1 VPRAKETTEVDE
13 FVVVVTLPGTAEHF
27 TKTCSGL
34 VIIGRSDECDI
45 QLSHPLVSR
54 LHTQISREPDGRFV
68 IRDLG
73 SRNGT
78 TVNGQVLR
86 DDHSVVEGEVTVQVG
101 PYVLL
106 LAPPATADS
115 TTMLVDTEQFKS
127 RVALDRGLR
136 ALLVDGETVIERLS
150 VREYSL
156 LDALASA
163 APSLVESRELGDA
176 VWGDGQW
183 DIYMLHNLIRRIR
196 RKLEEAGA
204 PADELIATV
213 PGVGYRLA

>member
-1 VPRAKETTEVDE
+1 M
-13 FVVVVTLPGTAEHF
+13 
-27 TKTCSGL
+27 
-34 VIIGRSDECDI
+34 
-45 QLSHPLVSR
+45 
-54 LHTQISREPDGRFV
+54 SREPNGGFL

-86 DDHSVVEGEVTVQVG
+86 DSESVVVGEVTVQIG

-106 LAPPATADS
+106 LAPPATQDS
-115 TTMLVDTEQFKS
+115 TTLLVDARQVKT
-127 RVALDRGLR
+127 RVTLDRGLR
-136 ALLVDGETVIERLS
+136 AVLLDGKVVIERLS
-150 VREYSL
+150 VREYRL
-156 LDALASA
+156 LEVLASM
-163 APSLVESRELGDA
+163 APNLAESRELGDA
-176 VWGDGQW
+176 VWGSGQW
-183 DIYMLHNLIRRIR
+183 DVYMLHNLIRRIR

>member
-1 VPRAKETTEVDE
+1 MSE
-13 FVVVVTLPGTAEHF
+13 FVVVVTLPGTPEHF
-27 TKTCSGL
+27 TKTFCGPA
-34 VIIGRSDECDI
+34 VIGRSDGCDI

-54 LHTQISREPDGRFV
+54 LHAKISREPDGGFL

-86 DDHSVVEGEVTVQVG
+86 DADSVVVGEVTVQIG

-115 TTMLVDTEQFKS
+115 TTMLVDARQVKT
-127 RVALDRGLR
+127 RVTLDRGLR
-136 ALLVDGETVIERLS
+136 AVLLDGKVVIERLS
-150 VREYSL
+150 VREYRL
-156 LDALASA
+156 LDVLASL
-163 APSLVESRELGDA
+163 APNLAESRELGDA